1 MDLEFEWD
9 EEKRLA
15 NLEKHEVGFE
25 EAYPVFD
32 GRPVLT
38 VRDHRHVEERYKTVA
53 KINPRFITVVWTPR
67 DLKIHLISV
76 RRSSRAERRAYRALY
91 GERT

>member
-9 EEKRLA
+9 EGKRLT
-15 NLEKHEVGFE
+15 NFEKHEVSFKG
-25 EAYPVFD
+25 AYPIFD

-38 VRDHRHVEERYKTVA
+38 VPDHRHEEERYKTVA
-53 KINPRFITVVWTPR
+53 EVSSRLITVVWTPR
-67 DLKIHLISV
+67 DLKIRLISV
-76 RRSSRAERRAYRALY
+76 RRSSRAERRAYRTLY